1 MKSHV
6 SIPSVA
12 SVFDHLSFNN
22 DTLHFFALPSDEP
35 GAFKTFLCING
46 QMQDLL
52 DESSHEW
59 LLEGLIQSMVDH
71 FVQGIDEDVTAILVS
86 MV

>member
-46 QMQDLL
+46 QMQDLP

-59 LLEGLIQSMVDH
+59 LLEGLIQSMVNH

>member
-6 SIPSVA
+6 SLPSFA

-35 GAFKTFLCING
+35 GAFKTFLCINR
-46 QMQDLL
+46 QMQDLP
-52 DESSHEW
+52 DESSHKW

>member
-1 MKSHV
+1 MQKS
-6 SIPSVA
+6 
-12 SVFDHLSFNN
+12 LSFNV
-22 DTLHFFALPSDEP
+22 DTFHFFALPSDEP

-86 MV
+86 ML